1 MKAEKT
7 GEYAFLAC
15 IVIAILAGIAVGAG
29 AVGASGPLVGLLLVV
44 LGVVV
49 GLTTVTEKEVTPF
62 LIAVIA
68 LLAANAGIFTSAFS
82 GLSWLATLGGVI
94 DAILRHIAMFVAPAA
109 IILAVKAIYALAS
122 KK

>member
-1 MKAEKT
+1 MKAEKV

-15 IVIAILAGIAVGAG
+15 VVIAILAGIAVGAG
-29 AVGASGPLVGLLLVV
+29 AVGASGPLVGLILVV

-49 GLTTVTEKEVTPF
+49 GLTTVAEKEVTPF

-68 LLAANAGIFTSAFS
+68 LLAANAGIFTAAFS
-82 GLSWLATLGGVI
+82 GLAWLATLGAVI

-109 IILAVKAIYALAS
+109 IILSVKAIYALAS